1 MAVIDRGFNGY
12 RDLILPLAECDTLV
26 QKAVVVA
33 ATEHLSSKLA
43 RHILPN
49 PNTYNSVLC
58 GLRLRSQT
66 MIPYKDDIS
75 MTTLLLLLL
84 CEMISGGDKFTQI
97 YGIMRGLIRS
107 AGAQLE
113 FSPSRLG
120 RFVEIQT
127 LRVQL
132 IAESLFNE
140 AEGSNFV
147 HVQLEKCL
155 EFLRYCQSFHPEHSV
170 LMSLLFDI
178 MTQACRLYVLRA
190 STDPPLCDTVQLVED
205 FKQVAEKVA
214 DYEHVV
220 GHHLLLWPYFVAG
233 AESSTIPHRRY
244 FFQKMQAMYRTTRCE
259 NTLKAMHQLNRIW
272 EAQSTTRW
280 TSLLGGPGQVFI
292 M

>member
-12 RDLILPLAECDTLV
+12 RDLILPLAEYDSLV

-43 RHILPN
+43 RHVLPN
-49 PNTYNSVLC
+49 PNAYNGVLC

-66 MIPYKDDIS
+66 MVPYKDDIS

-107 AGAQLE
+107 AGVQLE

-170 LMSLLFDI
+170 LMSLLFDV

-214 DYEHVV
+214 VLRGRGRKFHD
-220 GHHLLLWPYFVAG
+220 P
-233 AESSTIPHRRY
+233 P
-244 FFQKMQAMYRTTRCE
+244 
-259 NTLKAMHQLNRIW
+259 
-272 EAQSTTRW
+272 
-280 TSLLGGPGQVFI
+280 PQVFLPEDAGHVSDDKMREYVEGHASAEQDLGSPVHHSLDQPVRRARPGFHYVAEQGTI
-292 M
+292 T